1 MALFESLAGNSL
13 VALAIIGIL
22 PTVYI
27 GSIVAALLLKE
38 QGAFILR
45 ISGMAVALIFAVIL
59 LMFGSGIGKVMA
71 IVVLMLMFVPE
82 TAVGVIVGLII
93 LVVLVVILAV
103 VLIPLLGGELA
114 AVGGRS
120 AVGRA
125 APELMGT
132 EREGKAAIDIMRQ
145 AGGAKG
151 VPTEAAGAEKAGTQM
166 VDEATQAQMKLNQEQ
181 VQAQITSYDSQL
193 KSLQT
198 QYQSATGNEKLQKRI
213 QGEMNDII
221 GKMQNLQFPDVEKE

>member
-45 ISGMAVALIFAVIL
+45 ISGMVVALIFAVIL

-71 IVVLMLMFVPE
+71 IVVLMLGVVDLAGYFNVFKTKLDLCLVRKIDPNICNFTCFTAIVLFLLMFVPE

-132 EREGKAAIDIMRQ
+132 EREG
-145 AGGAKG
+145 
-151 VPTEAAGAEKAGTQM
+151 
-166 VDEATQAQMKLNQEQ
+166 
-181 VQAQITSYDSQL
+181 
-193 KSLQT
+193 
-198 QYQSATGNEKLQKRI
+198 
-213 QGEMNDII
+213 EMA
-221 GKMQNLQFPDVEKE
+221 M